1 MRKVLRRVRED
12 QGPDAVILSN
22 RRTDEGIEVIAAIDY
37 DESIL
42 LQTLGSQPGPSAYRG
57 IAEPAQDLVAEL
69 DADEPEAEE
78 DAEAETDAEAVAL
91 LAADLQR
98 VASNDRLSGGDQD
111 EHETLDS
118 LSESCFARLGGSRSG
133 DESLDFMRTELSSIR
148 SLMESQLSELV
159 WKDEAKRSPIR
170 AQILRNLARIGIS
183 PDVAAIV
190 VSRLRSM
197 PETNQVW
204 RAPLAELVDLLPVK
218 EDQLLS
224 KGGIVAMI
232 GPTGVGKTTSIAK
245 IAARY
250 ALLHGTDDIALV
262 CADAYRI
269 GAKEHLAA
277 FGRIIGAQVHSVG
290 ESGDLGDLLKG
301 LQSKK
306 LILIDTD
313 GVSQRDTNLPNRL
326 ADYRRY
332 SDRID
337 FYLTLSATSQES
349 GLDET
354 IRRFGE
360 LPLAGA
366 VISKIDE
373 AGQLGC
379 VMNALIRHELPA
391 IWFSDGQRIPDDIH
405 EAARKRLWLVNQ
417 AISCMDASTPRIDER
432 MMAERYAQASAAHA

>member
-1 MRKVLRRVRED
+1 
-12 QGPDAVILSN
+12 
-22 RRTDEGIEVIAAIDY
+22 
-37 DESIL
+37 
-42 LQTLGSQPGPSAYRG
+42 
-57 IAEPAQDLVAEL
+57 
-69 DADEPEAEE
+69 
-78 DAEAETDAEAVAL
+78 
-91 LAADLQR
+91 
-98 VASNDRLSGGDQD
+98 
-111 EHETLDS
+111 
-118 LSESCFARLGGSRSG
+118 
-133 DESLDFMRTELSSIR
+133 
-148 SLMESQLSELV
+148 MESQLSERI
-159 WKDEAKRSPIR
+159 WKDEAQRSPVR

-183 PDVAAIV
+183 PDIAAIV

-204 RAPLAELVDLLPVK
+204 RAPLAELVELLPVK
-218 EDQLLS
+218 EDRLLS
-224 KGGIVAMI
+224 DGGVVAMI

-250 ALLHGTDDIALV
+250 ALLHGTSEIALV

-277 FGRIIGAQVHSVG
+277 FGRIIGVQVHSVG
-290 ESGDLGDLLKG
+290 ESGDLGDLLDG
-301 LQSKK
+301 LKSKK

-313 GVSQRDTNLPNRL
+313 GVSQRDTNLINRL
-326 ADYRRY
+326 ADYRKY

-379 VMNALIRHELPA
+379 VMNALIRNELPA
-391 IWFSDGQRIPDDIH
+391 VWFSDGQRIPDDSH
-405 EAARKRLWLVNQ
+405 EGARKSLWLVNQ
-417 AISCMDASTPRIDER
+417 AISCLAASTPRFDVR
-432 MMAERYAQASAAHA
+432 LMAERYAEASVALA